1 MHYIIRNKTII
12 NSEAALEA
20 QLNTLEKIGAVLP
33 CNRMSIHYLLNP
45 DGENNLAIQM
55 QSNKE
60 IFAAVQHE
68 HDINDSEGTIPQ
80 SPEPQIPRPSKREMC
95 SLISQALRYLEDDVD
110 AESNKLSDL
119 LEDYQQKLM
128 TELHFNG
135 QQTRITDYFQP
146 ATIKSAPKLPVPS
159 TSAMTL

>member
-1 MHYIIRNKTII
+1 
-12 NSEAALEA
+12 
-20 QLNTLEKIGAVLP
+20 
-33 CNRMSIHYLLNP
+33 
-45 DGENNLAIQM
+45 
-55 QSNKE
+55 
-60 IFAAVQHE
+60 
-68 HDINDSEGTIPQ
+68 
-80 SPEPQIPRPSKREMC
+80 MC

-135 QQTRITDYFQP
+135 QQTQINDYFQP
-146 ATIKSAPKLPVPS
+146 ATIESAPKQPVPS